1 MLFSDLVFL
10 YLFLPIALL
19 LYYAW
24 SHPLYQNLVLLI
36 VSIVFYTYGEPM
48 FIAGMLGLGA
58 IHFMLSHGMVRYRSQ
73 ARLLLWSGVLIDVG
87 LLFGFKYFSWLS
99 GIWTQEALSSVWS
112 PLGLS
117 FVTFK
122 MLSYLLDVYY
132 EKVDPCRSLLNFLNY
147 TLLFQNVL
155 AGPIVRY
162 ADIEEQLE
170 RRNLTYAHIGKGLFR
185 LGVGLFKKVWIADV
199 ASGIVL
205 QFTDVSSA
213 DVSLL
218 GNWYA
223 MLAFAFQ
230 IYFDFSGYSDM
241 AIGLGYLFGFTFKE
255 NFQYP
260 YISKSTSEFWRRWHI
275 SLSTWFNDYVF
286 LPLHLGLRSWGKL
299 GLVLSIIL
307 TFGLSG
313 LWHGPSIN
321 YVLWGLFFGITISIE
336 TLFLNRLFLRI
347 PAIFQHIYFII
358 CILFSM
364 SLFYFTDIHKWL
376 NFIELSLYFRPVSLW
391 NEYLFWSFQEHIVW
405 LFLCFVL
412 SLPMYLWIEQRLMK
426 ERVYWGAQCVVGVFF
441 LLFCTSGILNQ
452 SYQVFLYLKF

>member
-10 YLFLPIALL
+10 YLFLPIVLL

-24 SHPLYQNLVLLI
+24 SHALYQNLVLLF
-36 VSIVFYTYGEPM
+36 VSLAFYTYGEPM
-48 FIAGMLGLGA
+48 FIMGMLGLGA
-58 IHFMLSHGMVRYRSQ
+58 FHYMLSHGMVRYRSQ
-73 ARLLLWSGVLIDVG
+73 ARLYLWAGVLVDIG
-87 LLFGFKYFSWLS
+87 LLFGFKYFSWFTGLWKQDGVS
-99 GIWTQEALSSVWS
+99 AVWS
-112 PLGLS
+112 PLGIS

-122 MLSYLLDVYY
+122 MLSYHLDVYY
-132 EKVDPCRSLLNFLNY
+132 EKVAPCKSLLNFMNY
-147 TLLFQNVL
+147 VMLFQNVL

-162 ADIEEQLE
+162 ADIEEELS
-170 RRNLTYAHIGKGLFR
+170 RRSLTYAHIGKGLLR

-205 QFTDVSSA
+205 QFTEVGSENA
-213 DVSLL
+213 SLL

-255 NFQYP
+255 NFRYP
-260 YISKSTSEFWRRWHI
+260 FISKSTSEFWRRWHI

-286 LPLHLGLRSWGKL
+286 LPLRLELRGWGKM
-299 GLVLSIIL
+299 GLVLSIII

-313 LWHGPSIN
+313 LWHGPSMN
-321 YVLWGLFFGITISIE
+321 YVLWGLFFGLTISIE
-336 TLFLNRLFLRI
+336 TLLLNRLFLKI
-347 PAIFQHIYFII
+347 PALFQHIYFII
-358 CILFSM
+358 CIIFSM

-376 NFIELSLYFRPVSLW
+376 NFIELSLNMGIISVW
-391 NEYLFWSFQEHIVW
+391 NDYLIWSIQEHIVW

-412 SLPMYLWIEQRLMK
+412 SLPMYLWLEQYLMK
-426 ERVYWGAQCVVGVFF
+426 ERSYWAAQGVVGIVF
-441 LLFCTSGILNQ
+441 LLFCTTGILNQ